1 MLLPLRLW
9 HFSSPPCAILLWKS
23 LPASFWTEAAAALH
37 PLDPRLRSFERQPL
51 RTASSTLVEERS
63 VHAKVTDFHM
73 S

>member
-1 MLLPLRLW
+1 MAFFVAALR
-9 HFSSPPCAILLWKS
+9 A
-23 LPASFWTEAAAALH
+23 PAVEVTTSVFAGAEAAAALH

>member
-1 MLLPLRLW
+1 MLRPFRLW
-9 HFSSPPCAILLWKS
+9 QASSPHFAHSRWKS
-23 LPASFWTEAAAALH
+23 PPPSFWTEAAAALH

-51 RTASSTLVEERS
+51 RTTSSTLVQERS